1 MTTMLLRLP
10 PDPPEKWQV
19 IQSALETTGKTLR
32 LCLILLVGALPFVC
46 VLAAVILTLTLM
58 SH

>member
-1 MTTMLLRLP
+1 MLLRLP

-32 LCLILLVGALPFVC
+32 LCLILLAGALPFVC